1 MSSDLLSQQIKEKA
15 LELGFDACGISKIEA
30 LNIEKAHLE
39 AWLDNNFHGEMT
51 YMARNMDKRLDPSK
65 LVEGTQSVISVLL
78 NYYPQQNLNPQS
90 HYKISK
96 YALGADY
103 HYVIK
108 DKLKTLMSFIEDQNP
123 GTVMRAF
130 TDSAP
135 ILDKS
140 WAQKAGLGWIGK
152 NTLLLNKKLGSF
164 FFIGEIVVGLD
175 LQNDNPLEKSYCGN
189 CRKCLDACPTRALTE
204 AYKMDATK
212 CIAYLNIESKTDIPE
227 ELKPKLNNW
236 IFGCDICQ
244 DVCPW
249 NSKVKASSEPNFKIS
264 DSLALMK
271 KNDWEVIDKPTFN
284 KLFKSSPVE
293 RSSYKRLKMMIDIC
307 GESEQ
312 E

>member
-1 MSSDLLSQQIKEKA
+1 MSDISLSQQIKSKA
-15 LELGFDACGISKIEA
+15 LELGFDACGISKIET
-30 LNIEKAHLE
+30 LNTEKPHIEE
-39 AWLDNNFHGEMT
+39 WLRNNFHGEMT
-51 YMARNMDKRLDPSK
+51 YMARNMEKRLDPSK
-65 LVEGTQSVISVLL
+65 LVEGSQSVISVLL
-78 NYYPQQNLNPQS
+78 NYFPQRQLHPES

-96 YALGADY
+96 YALGIDY

-108 DKLKTLMSFIEDQNP
+108 DRLKVLMSFIEEKIP
-123 GTVMRAF
+123 GTIMRAF

-135 ILDKS
+135 ILDKR

-152 NTLLLNKKLGSF
+152 NTLLLNKKLGSY

-175 LQNDNPLEKSYCGN
+175 LQNDSPLEKSYCGN
-189 CRKCLDACPTRALTE
+189 CTKCLDACPTGALSNE
-204 AYKMDATK
+204 YKMDATK
-212 CIAYLNIESKTDIPE
+212 CIAYLNIESKKDIPE

-249 NSKVKASSEPNFKIS
+249 NSKAKTSTEPLLKIS

-271 KNDWEVIDKPTFN
+271 KQDWETLEKPTFK

-293 RSSYKRLKMMIDIC
+293 RSGYNRLKMLIDIC
-307 GESEQ
+307 EKNK
-312 E
+312 

>member
-1 MSSDLLSQQIKEKA
+1 MSAILLSQLIKEKA

-30 LNIEKAHLE
+30 LIIEKPRLE
-39 AWLDNNFHGEMT
+39 EWLGNNFHGEMT
-51 YMARNMDKRLDPSK
+51 YMARNMEKRLDPSK
-65 LVEGTQSVISVLL
+65 LVEGTQSVVSVLL
-78 NYYPQQNLNPQS
+78 NYFPQQNLNPDS

-96 YALGADY
+96 YALGTDY

-108 DKLKTLMSFIEDQNP
+108 DKLRKLMSFIEAQNP

-164 FFIGEIVVGLD
+164 FFIGEIVVGLN
-175 LQNDNPLEKSYCGN
+175 LQNDNPWGKSYCGN
-189 CRKCLDACPTRALTE
+189 CRKCLDACPTGALTDE
-204 AYKMDATK
+204 YKMDATK
-212 CIAYLNIESKTDIPE
+212 CIAYLNIESKTDIPD

-249 NSKVKASSEPNFKIS
+249 NSKVKASSESNFKIS
-264 DSLALMK
+264 DSLALMNK
-271 KNDWEVIDKPTFN
+271 ESWEMIDKPTFK

-293 RSSYKRLKMMIDIC
+293 RSGYKRLKMMIDIC
-307 GESEQ
+307 KENN
-312 E
+312 

>member
-1 MSSDLLSQQIKEKA
+1 MSSVLLSQQIKEKA
-15 LELGFDACGISKIEA
+15 LELGFDACGISKIEV
-30 LNIEKAHLE
+30 LKDEKPRLE
-39 AWLDNNFHGEMT
+39 EWLDNNFHGEMT
-51 YMARNMDKRLDPSK
+51 YMARNMEKRLDPSQ

-78 NYYPQQNLNPQS
+78 NYYPQQNLHPES
-90 HYKISK
+90 YYKISK
-96 YALGADY
+96 YALGIDY

-108 DKLKTLMSFIEDQNP
+108 DKLKELMSFIEEQEP
-123 GTVMRAF
+123 GTIMRAF

-135 ILDKS
+135 VLDKS
-140 WAQKAGLGWIGK
+140 WAQKSGLGWMGK

-164 FFIGEIVVGLD
+164 FFIGEIVVGLE
-175 LQNDNPLEKSYCGN
+175 LQNDSPLEKSYCGN
-189 CRKCLDACPTRALTE
+189 CTKCIHACPTGALSE
-204 AYKMDATK
+204 GYKMDATK
-212 CIAYLNIESKTDIPE
+212 CIAYLNIESKKDIPE

-249 NSKVKASSEPNFKIS
+249 NSKAKPGSESNFKIS

-271 KNDWEVIDKPTFN
+271 KHDWETLDKPKFK

-293 RSSYKRLKMMIDIC
+293 RSGYKRLKMVIDIC
-307 GESEQ
+307 SSEK